1 MEDIIVIVRM
11 LNQFG
16 FALDEKQ
23 RILAIF
29 TDAVQSRKNEVDKI
43 NLDYTAAAAE
53 EKHRYHNTLLEL
65 EQKRDVE
72 LEKVKQRQSATINNG
87 VITALQQAISMK
99 IDEDATL

>member
-53 EKHRYHNTLLEL
+53 EKRRYHNTLLEL

-72 LEKVKQRQSATINNG
+72 LANSNQRQNTTINNG
-87 VITALQQAISMK
+87 LIAALQQAIATK
-99 IDEDATL
+99 IDEDTTT